1 MTFCIFF
8 LEVVLFITYI
18 RACRLC
24 VFVYF
29 VFFFAFSEFACRC
42 HCHQLPGETYLQND
56 LLFVELSAVLSS
68 THSVSVQHRSPTGF
82 LWTVYF
88 TKSRDVASQRD
99 PGIGGGM
106 EEGASTTG
114 LTSESFTYP
123 KRKFRG
129 ST

>member
-1 MTFCIFF
+1 MCVCIF
-8 LEVVLFITYI
+8 
-18 RACRLC
+18 C
-24 VFVYF
+24 VFF
-29 VFFFAFSEFACRC
+29 CFFRICLSVP
-42 HCHQLPGETYLQND
+42 LPGETYLQND